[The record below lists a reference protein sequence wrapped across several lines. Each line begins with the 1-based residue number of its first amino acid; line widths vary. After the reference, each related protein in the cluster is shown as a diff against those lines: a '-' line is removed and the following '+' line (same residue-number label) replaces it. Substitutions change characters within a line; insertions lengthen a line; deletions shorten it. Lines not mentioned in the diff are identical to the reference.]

1 MSQKSVLRNA
11 LIALA
16 AVLLAMA
23 PASSMAAPDQSRP
36 GQVGGELLT
45 NPGFEGISCEADTN
59 PEAACRATHTV
70 HIQDGIPRDNIRT
83 PIGWVTWWREEPQ
96 NGWTQPEVVIAWNNT
111 PGSPYLVP
119 PRIRSG
125 AYAMKVFGS
134 HGTFD
139 GGFYQ
144 VVTGLTPGATVQ
156 FSAYAHS
163 WTCDTAAG
171 DNGTSCGDPGAM
183 PIYVGIEPNGL
194 ADPFSPSIIWSP
206 AQFSQDTYRLIGPVT
221 ANVGASGTIVVYL
234 RSTGK
239 WATRHGNDAYWDDA
253 SLVYVGP
260 VAAPTNTPQPVP
272 PTPTPGGPTAVPLP
286 TSTPRPDGAI
296 VHVVQSGDTL
306 FGIALMYGV
315 DVDQIRQLNAGSIGT
330 GDLIVVGQELVI
342 SLPAAQPTA
351 VPPAAEPTEA
361 SAAGANPA
369 PAVAGAAAGT
379 SICVQA
385 YHDRNGDTFRDA
397 ASEEL
402 LPGAEFAVADASGV
416 LARYTTDGVNE
427 PYCFPVAPGA
437 YRVIQTSP
445 AGYAPS
451 GQAEQAVAVAEGA
464 TLALQFGNTRSEGT
478 EGNPEVTVE
487 PASAGE
493 ENPGT
498 PGGSPIGRI
507 LATVAKVSGILVL
520 LLAAGMAVLFVLNR
534 RRM

>member
-1 MSQKSVLRNA
+1 MSQKSVLRNT
-11 LIALA
+11 LILLA
-16 AVLLAMA
+16 AVSLGMT
-23 PASSMAAPDQSRP
+23 PALSIAAPDQS
-36 GQVGGELLT
+36 QSAQAGGELLA
-45 NPGFEGISCEADTN
+45 NPGFEGISCADTN
-59 PEAACRATHTV
+59 PEAACRATHNV
-70 HIQDGIPRDNIRT
+70 HIQDGTMRDNIRT
-83 PIGWVTWWREEPQ
+83 PLGWVTWWREEPQ
-96 NGWTQPEVVIAWNNT
+96 IGWTQPEVVIAWNNT
-111 PGSPYLVP
+111 VGSPYLVP
-119 PRIRSG
+119 ARIRSG

-144 VVTGLTPGATVQ
+144 VVTGLTPGAAVQ

-194 ADPFSPSIIWSP
+194 ADPFSPSIIWGP
-206 AQFSQDTYRLIGPVT
+206 GQFSQDIYRLIGPVT

-260 VAAPTNTPQPVP
+260 VATPTSTPQPVP
-272 PTPTPGGPTAVPLP
+272 PAPTPGGPTAAPLP

-315 DVDQIRQLNAGSIGT
+315 DANQIRQLNAGSIGA
-330 GDLIVVGQELVI
+330 GDLIVVGQELVV
-342 SLPAAQPTA
+342 SLPATQPTA
-351 VPPAAEPTEA
+351 VPPTAVATEA
-361 SAAGANPA
+361 SVAGANPA
-369 PAVAGAAAGT
+369 PASASVPAGT

-402 LPGAEFAVADASGV
+402 VPGAEIAVADASGV
-416 LARYTTDGVNE
+416 LTRYTTDGVSE
-427 PYCFPVAPGA
+427 PYCFAVAPGA
-437 YRVIQTSP
+437 YRVIQTPP
-445 AGYAPS
+445 AGYIAS
-451 GQAEQAVAVAEGA
+451 GQAEQNVALAEGA
-464 TLALQFGNTRSEGT
+464 ILSLQFGAVRGEGT
-478 EGNPEVTVE
+478 AVTPEAATPV
-487 PASAGE
+487 ASASE
-493 ENPGT
+493 ENAGT
-498 PGGSPIGRI
+498 SGGSPVGRI
-507 LATVAKVSGILVL
+507 LTTVAKVSGILVL
-520 LLAAGMAVLFVLNR
+520 LLAAGMVVLFVLNR